1 MTIQYSIAVIAG
13 DGIGR
18 EVIPVGCDVLSAAQ
32 KVVGGFELQFDEF
45 PWGTEYFHRYGSM
58 MPADA
63 LDILAGYDA
72 IYLGAIG
79 FPSLVPDHVT
89 LWGLLLPIRKQFEQ
103 YINLR
108 PCRLLPGVR
117 SPLRDKRPQDIDFVC
132 VRENSEGEYAGI
144 GGRTHIGTPHEVAI
158 QTSVFT
164 RMAVERV
171 IRYSFEL
178 ARQRNKK
185 KKVTNVTKS
194 NACQYSMVLWD
205 EIFEE
210 VAADFP
216 DIEHERWHVDAM
228 AARFVTHPETLDVVV
243 ASNLFADILSDL
255 GGAIQGSLGLPPSA
269 NINVE
274 RRYPSMF
281 ESVHGSAPDIY
292 GKGIANPIAAT
303 WAGAL
308 MLEFLGQE
316 KAAALIEEA
325 ITAST
330 SAGQIMTPDLGG
342 TATTI
347 EMGQEIIRQIE
358 TAGIL
363 AAP

>member
-1 MTIQYSIAVIAG
+1 MTKQYSIAVIAG
-13 DGIGR
+13 DGIGQ
-18 EVIPVGCDVLSAAQ
+18 ETIPVGCDVLLAAQ
-32 KVVGGFELQFDEF
+32 EVAGGFELKFDEF
-45 PWGTEYFHRYGSM
+45 PWGTEYYLDHGRM
-58 MPADA
+58 MPAEA

-79 FPSLVPDHVT
+79 FPSLLADHIT
-89 LWGLLLPIRKQFEQ
+89 LWGLLLHIRKQFRQ

-117 SPLRDKRPQDIDFVC
+117 SPLRDKTPDDIDFVC

-144 GGRTHIGTPHEVAI
+144 GGRTHVGTPHEVAV

-164 RMAVERV
+164 RVAVERV

-178 ARQRNKK
+178 ALKRDKK
-185 KKVTNVTKS
+185 RKVTNVTKS

-205 EIFEE
+205 EIFDE
-210 VAADFP
+210 VAADYP
-216 DIEHERWHVDAM
+216 DVAHEKWHVDAM

-269 NINVE
+269 NINVDG
-274 RRYPSMF
+274 RFPSMF
-281 ESVHGSAPDIY
+281 ESVHGSAPDIF
-292 GKGIANPIAAT
+292 GQGIANPIATT
-303 WAGAL
+303 WSGAM
-308 MLEFLGQE
+308 MLDFLGQE

-325 ITAST
+325 IIQTTKS
-330 SAGQIMTPDLGG
+330 GQILTPDLGG
-342 TATTI
+342 KASTRAVG
-347 EMGQEIIRQIE
+347 EEIRRRVE
-358 TAGIL
+358 
-363 AAP
+363 AAAV